1 MDLDFFEVIIRN
13 KRFKEFKSEFS
24 LNSDQ
29 IKQLMACAQLSPSL
43 SEIQNFT
50 FIMIT
55 DQSLKQQISQQIKNG
70 DWIINAAAI
79 FAVVVLVDE
88 NDDVNIV
95 DAIVSSSQL
104 MLAATSL
111 NFGSNLIMDLDEG
124 INETLGVDDN
134 RLTVMA
140 LIAIGEPLDEGTQG
154 YKRSLSELLN
164 HNRLGTPYEF
174 Q

>member
-1 MDLDFFEVIIRN
+1 MDFFEVIIRN
-13 KRFKEFKSEFS
+13 KRFKEFKSGTS

-55 DQSLKQQISQQIKNG
+55 DQTLKQRLSEQIKNG
-70 DWIINAAAI
+70 EWINNAAAV

-111 NFGSNLIMDLDEG
+111 NFGSNLIMEFDEE
-124 INETLGVDDN
+124 INNTLGVEDD
-134 RLTVMA
+134 RLTIMA
-140 LIAIGEPLDEGTQG
+140 LIAIGDPLDEGTQG

-164 HNRLGTPYEF
+164 HNHLGTPYEF